1 MHRIL
6 KMIKSIRPID
16 YKCESHDYGPKE
28 EVRKEAGNRDAL
40 HKKIKGCM

>member
-16 YKCESHDYGPKE
+16 YKCDKDYGPKE
-28 EVRKEAGNRDAL
+28 EVREEVGSRDAL